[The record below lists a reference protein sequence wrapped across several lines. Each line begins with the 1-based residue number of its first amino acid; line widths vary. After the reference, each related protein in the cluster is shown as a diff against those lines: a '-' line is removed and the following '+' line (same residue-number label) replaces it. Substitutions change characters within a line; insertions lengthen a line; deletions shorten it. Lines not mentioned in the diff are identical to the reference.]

1 MFCPSLERVNRWYE
15 ALYVYWATQY
25 GVDGVDVTNARYPM
39 GSFPR
44 GVGSCVCA
52 ECARTAAE
60 MGYDMTG
67 MKAALHDAVERLR
80 RIDARLLAAACR
92 RGLGPLDFVQMMAMR
107 PGVLDWLRFRA
118 ALLTRN
124 LKRFRQAVRAG
135 AGPGVVFGTDTHPAS
150 LASFVGHNQ
159 ADWSECS
166 DFASPLVSHVPAFV
180 VGTLV
185 EWTRW
190 IRQVNPGLSEPDALR
205 LVYRLVGY
213 DGLGLPET
221 LEGYCLDD
229 PARMLRTIPLTEL
242 VIHDLTKARLSLPRE
257 IPSYP
262 VIHGKGW
269 PRKAIVTIMAGADEA
284 GHDGVIFQGTGDLVA
299 GGLATRWRTRLPRF
313 LKAMS
318 GRT

>member
-15 ALYVYWATQY
+15 ALYVCWATQY
-25 GVDGVDVTNARYPM
+25 GVDGVDVTHARYPM

-44 GVGSCVCA
+44 GIGSCVCA

-67 MKAALHDAVERLR
+67 MTAALHDAVERLR
-80 RIDARLLAAACR
+80 RMDARLLAAACR

-124 LKRFRQAVRAG
+124 LKRFRQAVRAA
-135 AGPGVVFGTDTHPAS
+135 AGPGVIFGTDTHPAS

-221 LEGYCLDD
+221 IEGFGLDD
-229 PARMLRTIPLTEL
+229 PARMLRMIPLTEL
-242 VIHDLTKARLSLPRE
+242 VVHDLTKARLSLPRE

-262 VIHGKGW
+262 VIHGEGW
-269 PRKAIVTIMAGADEA
+269 PPKAILAIMAGADEA